1 MQTRLPFPALCILAL
16 LAAGLAAPLFF
27 GQESGKSQD
36 SGQNNKKEDDA
47 GDEPVYDL
55 GKDVTPPRLIHQ
67 VYPAYNP
74 GSHGVRV
81 AGSVLIRLIVS
92 SAGLPKSP
100 SIVQGLA
107 AEVDQSAIEAVKQ
120 WRFDPA
126 KRDGMPVAVRV
137 VVAINFHP
145 M

>member
-1 MQTRLPFPALCILAL
+1 MLTRPPFLPLCILTL
-16 LAAGLAAPLFF
+16 LAALSGLPPSSA
-27 GQESGKSQD
+27 QD
-36 SGQNNKKEDDA
+36 SGKAPDSGQKADDSA
-47 GDEPVYDL
+47 SEPIYDL
-55 GKDVTPPRLIHQ
+55 SKDITPPRLIHQ

-81 AGSVLIRLIVS
+81 AGKVLIRLVVS
-92 SAGLPKSP
+92 SAGLPKNP

-107 AEVDQSAIEAVKQ
+107 AEVDQSALDAVKQ

-126 KRDGMPVAVRV
+126 KREGMPVAVRV
-137 VVAINFHP
+137 VVEINFHP

>member
-1 MQTRLPFPALCILAL
+1 MALCISL
-16 LAAGLAAPLFF
+16 LLAAPLSFA
-27 GQESGKSQD
+27 QD
-36 SGQNNKKEDDA
+36 SGKAPDSEQNNKKADDTES
-47 GDEPVYDL
+47 EPVYDL
-55 GKDVTPPRLIHQ
+55 AKDITPPRLIHQ

-81 AGSVLIRLIVS
+81 SGKVLIRLIVS
-92 SAGLPKSP
+92 STGLPKSP

-107 AEVDQSAIEAVKQ
+107 AEVDQSALDAVKQ

-126 KRDGMPVAVRV
+126 RREGMPVAVRV
-137 VVAINFHP
+137 VVEINFHP